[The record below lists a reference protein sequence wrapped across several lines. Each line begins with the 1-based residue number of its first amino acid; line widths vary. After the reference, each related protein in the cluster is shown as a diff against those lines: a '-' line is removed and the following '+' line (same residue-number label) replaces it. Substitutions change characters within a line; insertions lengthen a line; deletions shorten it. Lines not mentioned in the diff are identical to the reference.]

1 LWANANRCKP
11 LPDRRKL
18 RGDSVEVTSW
28 MDCSEGTTVDFY
40 SLKGWGHQW
49 PGPFFTG
56 RLDRQDP
63 LHGFDAAG
71 IIWHFFTK
79 YSR

>member
-1 LWANANRCKP
+1 M
-11 LPDRRKL
+11 L
-18 RGDSVEVTSW
+18 RGGSIEVTSW
-28 MDCSEGTTVDFY
+28 MDCSEDATVDFY

-71 IIWHFFTK
+71 IIWNFFTK